1 MLRKINNVNRQATTK
16 KVGHEQFYIPELTD
30 KVDVKRDYFKWL
42 VDAPNKVSRR
52 FFAIFQICLN
62 LIFLFCFFYKEFR
75 LCNYSFVFD
84 AKAKTLL
91 LEADQNIQM
100 HSAMQEAATRG
111 VFFGFP
117 AIQQYLVLE
126 VRRDNLVN
134 DTINELSKCA
144 SADLK
149 KPLKAS
155 YCNSAL

>member
-1 MLRKINNVNRQATTK
+1 M
-16 KVGHEQFYIPELTD
+16 
-30 KVDVKRDYFKWL
+30 
-42 VDAPNKVSRR
+42 
-52 FFAIFQICLN
+52 
-62 LIFLFCFFYKEFR
+62 
-75 LCNYSFVFD
+75 CNYSFVFD

-149 KPLKAS
+149 KPLKVKAPKNNQLMKFRFS
-155 YCNSAL
+155 NSSLFVGKISWRGS